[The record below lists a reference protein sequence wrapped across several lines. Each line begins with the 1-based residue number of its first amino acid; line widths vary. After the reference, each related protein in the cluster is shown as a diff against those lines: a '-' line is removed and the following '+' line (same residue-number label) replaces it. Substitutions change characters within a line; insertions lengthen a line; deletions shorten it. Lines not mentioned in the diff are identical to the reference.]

1 MNNVGVDLAKGI
13 EGALW
18 IRQTQRRT
26 RSYWIT
32 GVGRRGGERLSGDLG
47 ARVFGAFEFLGTLI
61 GITIEAVR
69 GLRQVFLAVGLYL
82 FFYGWTHEVAVG
94 FGASLIGLAIPLPRR
109 GRSS

>member
-1 MNNVGVDLAKGI
+1 MDQAGAK
-13 EGALW
+13 ADPVVLD
-18 IRQTQRRT
+18 
-26 RSYWIT
+26 Y
-32 GVGRRGGERLSGDLG
+32 GRRPSWRERLSGDLG

-94 FGASLIGLAIPLPRR
+94 LGASLIGLAIPLPRR
-109 GRSS
+109 GRLS